1 MSNKNDGL
9 GGIKTIQ
16 NKLSIALSDSGK
28 SMRSVIT
35 LLLLGSL
42 AIHASTRTVQA
53 DDLQSVYNLAT
64 ESDPKIKAAAAA
76 RNAALEVIPQSKAVL
91 LPSIDI
97 NADVTRDR
105 YDPRKDDGN
114 PLTDDERSYFT
125 NKTYTLELRQA
136 VFRRDRFIQLKQ
148 ANHRAAQAEAI
159 YTAAQQDLI
168 LRVATSYFVVLAAM
182 DNLDFV
188 IADKKAIAVTLK
200 QAKQRYDVGL
210 AAVTDV
216 YEAQARYD
224 IAVSDEL
231 NAEKLLEDAY
241 EAVYRLTGEEVQDVE
256 VLKAEIPLVVP
267 EPADPEKWTKIA
279 LEQNPLLLASIAAA
293 SAAKNQIEVQR
304 SGHYPS
310 LDVIARYQYR
320 DNNFGGTGLPIER
333 NDSAVGLQLNVPIF
347 QGGLISSQARQAGYQ
362 YAQARED
369 QIDQLREVRLQ
380 TRDSYRGVAV
390 EISKVKA
397 LKQAILSSEKA
408 LSASQAGF
416 EAGTRTIVDVLDS
429 QRELLRARRDHAS
442 SRYEYLLNTLRL
454 KQAAGFV
461 QDSDIAQIS
470 EMLE

>member
-1 MSNKNDGL
+1 MSNKNDRL

-16 NKLSIALSDSGK
+16 NKLSIALCDSGK
-28 SMRSVIT
+28 SMRYVIK

-42 AIHASTRTVQA
+42 AIYASTRTVQA

-64 ESDPKIKAAAAA
+64 ESDPNIKAAAAA
-76 RNAALEVIPQSKAVL
+76 RDAALEVIPQSKAVL

-105 YDPRKDDGN
+105 YDPRNDVD
-114 PLTDDERSYFT
+114 RSYFT

-136 VFRRDRFIQLKQ
+136 VFHRDRFIQLKQ
-148 ANHRAAQAEAI
+148 ADHRAAQAEAI

-188 IADKKAIAVTLK
+188 IADKEAIAVTLK

-231 NAEKLLEDAY
+231 NAEKLLDDAH
-241 EAVYRLTGEEVQDVE
+241 EALYRLTGEEVQDVE

-267 EPADPEKWTKIA
+267 EPADPEKWTKTA
-279 LEQNPLLLASIAAA
+279 LKQNPLLLASIAAA
-293 SAAKNQIEVQR
+293 SAAKDQVEVQR

-333 NDSAVGLQLNVPIF
+333 NDSAIGLQLNIPIF
-347 QGGLISSQARQAGYQ
+347 QGGLISSQTRQASYQ
-362 YAQARED
+362 YAQAREE

-390 EISKVKA
+390 EISRVNA

>member
-1 MSNKNDGL
+1 MSNKNDRL

-16 NKLSIALSDSGK
+16 NKLSIALCDSGK
-28 SMRSVIT
+28 SMRYVIK

-42 AIHASTRTVQA
+42 AIYASTRTVQA

-64 ESDPKIKAAAAA
+64 ESDPNIKAAAAA
-76 RNAALEVIPQSKAVL
+76 RDAALEVIPQSKAVL

-105 YDPRKDDGN
+105 YDPRNDVD
-114 PLTDDERSYFT
+114 RSYFT

-136 VFRRDRFIQLKQ
+136 VFHRDRFIQLKQ
-148 ANHRAAQAEAI
+148 ADHRAAQAEAI

-188 IADKKAIAVTLK
+188 IADKEAIAVTLK

-231 NAEKLLEDAY
+231 NAEKLLDDAH
-241 EAVYRLTGEEVQDVE
+241 EALYRLTGEEVQDVE

-267 EPADPEKWTKIA
+267 EPADPEKWTKTA
-279 LEQNPLLLASIAAA
+279 LKQNPLLLASIAAA
-293 SAAKNQIEVQR
+293 SAAKDQVEVQR

-310 LDVIARYQYR
+310 LDMIARYQYR
-320 DNNFGGTGLPIER
+320 DNDFGGTGFPIKR
-333 NDSAVGLQLNVPIF
+333 NDSAIGLQLNIPIF
-347 QGGLISSQARQAGYQ
+347 QGGLISSQTRQASYQ
-362 YAQARED
+362 YAQAREE

-390 EISKVKA
+390 EISRVNA